1 MSIGRKCD
9 NCGEMVDGGPANVEV
24 LDCIVVVD
32 GEIRWEY
39 EDLCPSCKAR
49 LDDFLSH
56 KMNVGCI
63 AGDASEPA
71 PAIEVVEMAPTEE
84 SHATGQDGLGLADP
98 EEPQSAYV
106 PFSGMS
112 EDDMADGVVKRWDLP
127 KVEHG
132 KEAAS

>member
-9 NCGEMVDGGPANVEV
+9 NCGEMIDGGPANGEA

-32 GEIRWEY
+32 GEIRQEY

-63 AGDASEPA
+63 ARAASA
-71 PAIEVVEMAPTEE
+71 PATEAAE
-84 SHATGQDGLGLADP
+84 TALAEEPHVTDQDGPGLANP
-98 EEPQSAYV
+98 EELQSAYV